1 MRAGPVRVA
10 GVGGVGAVGV
20 GGANLPA
27 EGAEL
32 LSLAQELTEPRLLV
46 CRVVGVM
53 AQIAAA
59 HVGFA
64 PVIAEAIGRLA
75 ASVASRLTEAEPESP
90 GMRALQYADV
100 TFSAAGE
107 LTEYLGVGRVE
118 VRSEAAAAQR
128 LWDLDRDQP
137 ARRGGVVD
145 GRGRAFPVP
154 GQRPGRAA
162 RGPLPGVSRAIRAEP
177 PGVRRAARTDLPGVR
192 RSGMYRRVPPYPPG
206 RHNVPGRGELG
217 GPGEPPGR
225 GGPPAR

>member
-1 MRAGPVRVA
+1 MA

-128 LWDLDRDQP
+128 LWDLDRDP
-137 ARRGGVVD
+137 RLAGAASWMGGA
-145 GRGRAFPVP
+145 GRFRCLGSVQA
-154 GQRPGRAA
+154 GRPGGRC
-162 RGPLPGVSRAIRAEP
+162 
-177 PGVRRAARTDLPGVR
+177 
-192 RSGMYRRVPPYPPG
+192 RV
-206 RHNVPGRGELG
+206 
-217 GPGEPPGR
+217 
-225 GGPPAR
+225 